1 MIYYSDENG
10 TLKRAPSDI
19 EFEDVNRKKVKLEC
33 PNSAELIKRMSSE
46 HQVFDNAILSKT
58 LDDMF

>member
-1 MIYYSDENG
+1 MEDLS
-10 TLKRAPSDI
+10 LKRKASCQSDI
-19 EFEDVNRKKVKLEC
+19 QFDDNISKKIVKLEC

-46 HQVFDNAILSKT
+46 HKLFDNAILSKT